1 MYPKTLKH
9 PAMAQ
14 SYEKIAQMSALPL
27 WEILGDVVGD
37 EPVPMGVPHIWPY
50 AEMRDVLLDAGQR
63 ISAAEAERR
72 VLALK
77 NPALERPGISQTLF
91 AGLQLVLP
99 GEVAPSHRHSAGAL
113 RFVLESTGGYSAVE
127 GERCVMR
134 RGDLITTP
142 SWTWHDHENTGT
154 GPLIWLDGL
163 DVPMV
168 NFFGARFGE
177 ELGEEQQRIL
187 RPDDASVPRW
197 ASGMRPY
204 GERHALPWSPILS
217 YPYERSRAALFAAA
231 AGATPNPQHG
241 FKMTYSNPMDGGH
254 ILPTI
259 AAFLQHLPA
268 GFETAP
274 WRSSEATVFVAVE
287 GEGTAQIGDSEISF
301 GESDIFVAPNWSVIR
316 LQAKRDMVLFSF
328 SDRAAQQILGFWR
341 EDTALSD

>member
-9 PAMAQ
+9 PAMAPA
-14 SYEKIAQMSALPL
+14 YAKMGQMSALPL

-37 EPVPMGVPHIWPY
+37 APVPMGVPHIWQY
-50 AEMRDVLLDAGQR
+50 DAMRKVLLDAGEG

-72 VLALK
+72 VLVLK
-77 NPALERPGISQTLF
+77 NPALDRPGISQTLF

-99 GEVAPSHRHSAGAL
+99 GEIAPAHRHAAGAL

-127 GERCVMR
+127 GERCLMR

-142 SWTWHDHENTGT
+142 SWTWHDHENTGE

-177 ELGEEQQRIL
+177 EHPQEQQPLL

-197 ASGMRPY
+197 ASGLQPY
-204 GERHALPWSPILS
+204 GQRHGLPWSPILS
-217 YPYERSRAALFAAA
+217 YPYERSRAALLSVA
-231 AGATPNPQHG
+231 AGAAPDPRHG

-274 WRSSEATVFVAVE
+274 WRSTEATVFVAVE
-287 GEGTAQIGDSEISF
+287 GEGTAQIGDNEIIF
-301 GESDIFVAPNWSVIR
+301 GESDVFVAPNWSVIR
-316 LQAKRDMVLFSF
+316 LQAGRDTVLFSF
-328 SDRAAQQILGFWR
+328 SDRAAQERLGLWR
-341 EDTALSD
+341 EDTASGE